1 MGRLLQDPYANY
13 VIQSALMVTQ
23 GPLHAAVVD
32 AIRPH
37 INQLRSTPHGKRIIS
52 KINVKDLIRSSALA
66 RHASAPAAVP
76 LVYLM
81 SVPDKLCYGLRS
93 GRGHTAQAS
102 PENRY

>member
-1 MGRLLQDPYANY
+1 MKLPGFAAEPVPTSAQAVGVAHFQYILVQVRERVIRELLECPHMGRLLQDPYANY

-52 KINVKDLIRSSALA
+52 KINVKI
-66 RHASAPAAVP
+66 
-76 LVYLM
+76 
-81 SVPDKLCYGLRS
+81 
-93 GRGHTAQAS
+93 
-102 PENRY
+102 

>member
-1 MGRLLQDPYANY
+1 MRRGLKSADNSECCLPLVQVRERVIRELLECPHMGRLLQDPYANY

-52 KINVKDLIRSSALA
+52 KINVKI
-66 RHASAPAAVP
+66 
-76 LVYLM
+76 
-81 SVPDKLCYGLRS
+81 
-93 GRGHTAQAS
+93 
-102 PENRY
+102 

>member
-1 MGRLLQDPYANY
+1 MFLTNAVHYQIRERVIRELVECPHMGRLLQDPYANY

-52 KINVKDLIRSSALA
+52 KINVKI
-66 RHASAPAAVP
+66 
-76 LVYLM
+76 
-81 SVPDKLCYGLRS
+81 
-93 GRGHTAQAS
+93 
-102 PENRY
+102 

>member
-1 MGRLLQDPYANY
+1 MEKCAWLKPAACLGAQIRERVIRELVECPHMGRLLQDPYANY

-52 KINVKDLIRSSALA
+52 KINVKI
-66 RHASAPAAVP
+66 
-76 LVYLM
+76 
-81 SVPDKLCYGLRS
+81 
-93 GRGHTAQAS
+93 
-102 PENRY
+102 

>member
-1 MGRLLQDPYANY
+1 MKKPFVTSATHTADAEVPRSANDAELHLLQVRERVIRELLECPHMGRLLQDPYANY

-52 KINVKDLIRSSALA
+52 KINVKI
-66 RHASAPAAVP
+66 
-76 LVYLM
+76 
-81 SVPDKLCYGLRS
+81 
-93 GRGHTAQAS
+93 
-102 PENRY
+102 